1 MWWLF
6 KVVWIG
12 PILAYLAI
20 LFLVNRSS
28 PFNRWL
34 ASWSGM
40 SWAPTLAC
48 IVGLV
53 CILAATAWAIF
64 KAIPDPREQARQFV
78 KEDSDPLFLLA
89 LIMFRTKCLIMLT
102 LAACATTIVF
112 RPFGVT
118 RTVGV
123 LRSAD
128 EVSAT
133 VQWYFWHLANTIPFV
148 QAPQVLNWSL
158 QFEFV
163 DPLSRV
169 LLLVLKTGLVVLLF
183 LPVMYL
189 FELSKRSE
197 ESEGSS
203 VAPDQLN

>member
-1 MWWLF
+1 
-6 KVVWIG
+6 
-12 PILAYLAI
+12 
-20 LFLVNRSS
+20 
-28 PFNRWL
+28 
-34 ASWSGM
+34 
-40 SWAPTLAC
+40 
-48 IVGLV
+48 
-53 CILAATAWAIF
+53 
-64 KAIPDPREQARQFV
+64 
-78 KEDSDPLFLLA
+78 
-89 LIMFRTKCLIMLT
+89 MLT
-102 LAACATTIVF
+102 LTACATTIVF

-133 VQWYFWHLANTIPFV
+133 VQWYFWHLADTIPFV

-158 QFEFV
+158 KFEFV

-169 LLLVLKTGLVVLLF
+169 LLLVLKTGLIVLLF